1 MDIREKILE
10 IRTTRDK
17 STFVDYFVDRP
28 KEFDE
33 MMNCIFSL
41 EEYPYKEYASWI
53 LIHISHSGKIDLQ
66 DYYPRLVDLL
76 FKAEDQTVL
85 RNVARSLHQFQ
96 VTDYRESEF
105 VDLLISFIQNY
116 GNKVALQV
124 YAMYIL
130 AQFIKQHP
138 ELKDE
143 ITQII
148 ALHRA
153 KKTAAYH
160 SAERNF
166 LKLVAKIQVVFS

>member
-10 IRTTRDK
+10 IRTVFDK
-17 STFVDYFVDRP
+17 TAFVDYFVNRP

-33 MMNCIFSL
+33 LMNCIFSL
-41 EEYPYKEYASWI
+41 NEYPYKEYASWI
-53 LIHISHSGKIDLQ
+53 LIHVSQSGKIDLQ
-66 DYYPRLVDLL
+66 PYYPKLVDIL
-76 FKAEDQTVL
+76 FKTKDQTVL
-85 RNVARSLHQFQ
+85 RNVSRSLHQFH

-116 GNKVALQV
+116 ENKVALQV
-124 YAMYIL
+124 YSMYL
-130 AQFIKQHP
+130 LTQFIKKHP
-138 ELKDE
+138 ELKEE

-148 ALHRA
+148 ALHRT

-166 LKLVAKIQVVFS
+166 HKLLRKI